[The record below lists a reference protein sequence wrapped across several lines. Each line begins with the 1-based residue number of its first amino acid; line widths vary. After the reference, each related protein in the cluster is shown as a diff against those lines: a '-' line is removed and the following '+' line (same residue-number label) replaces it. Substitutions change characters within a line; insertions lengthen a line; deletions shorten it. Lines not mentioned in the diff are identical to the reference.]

1 MLTIGY
7 HTLEDQDNVDKIE
20 NNGPIKCQTKAAW
33 LGHGYYFW
41 DANPDWAH
49 KFGRSRYLDAYMIF
63 EAEIAINNET
73 YDLYGNVG
81 QKREFYEVYKEL
93 KQNGHFEEGE
103 EITVPK
109 VIEYLKRHVGFPYNS
124 VRAADNPEHRN
135 VISFGG
141 QRGEYMFLNERV
153 QICLITKKNLSSQSF
168 RVIYPE
174 HYLQ

>member
-1 MLTIGY
+1 
-7 HTLEDQDNVDKIE
+7 
-20 NNGPIKCQTKAAW
+20 
-33 LGHGYYFW
+33 
-41 DANPDWAH
+41 
-49 KFGRSRYLDAYMIF
+49 MIF

-81 QKREFYEVYKEL
+81 QKLEFYEVYKEL

-109 VIEYLKRHVGFPYNS
+109 VIEYLKRHVGFPYTS
-124 VRAADNPEHRN
+124 VRAADNPKRQN

-141 QRGEYMFLNERV
+141 QRREYMFLNERV